1 MAVCKPRV
9 AIIGAGV
16 IGLSVGGCLAETY
29 GKQLD
34 LTIIAD
40 KFTPDTTSDGA
51 GGLFESYTLGF
62 SRSAARDLQ
71 RWTTETFH
79 YLQRLY
85 ESGIQ
90 DEIGLSVVTGY
101 SIFSKEQPLPWCK
114 DLLFD
119 FKALKN
125 QSLEAA
131 LDLPSRP
138 GGVSQGDSMANHTSK
153 YLRKQNLTVWKY
165 KTFVIE
171 GKKYLPWLMKKFQSL
186 GGLILR
192 HKVDSLQ
199 ELGNYDIIINC
210 TGLGARELVGDKSV
224 YPIRGQV
231 VTMNVPS
238 FGKYYDITDEDNLLS
253 VIPHK
258 DYVIL
263 GNTTDVNNWSKIPDP
278 KTREEMLHR
287 FYDLLPWLREAE
299 VVGGWAC
306 LRPARREVRLELENS
321 GTSPPV
327 IHCYGHSG
335 QGYVLHWGCVQDV
348 MKLMQ
353 KCLKGENLV
362 ARLIKA
368 RL

>member
-1 MAVCKPRV
+1 
-9 AIIGAGV
+9 
-16 IGLSVGGCLAETY
+16 
-29 GKQLD
+29 
-34 LTIIAD
+34 
-40 KFTPDTTSDGA
+40 
-51 GGLFESYTLGF
+51 
-62 SRSAARDLQ
+62 
-71 RWTTETFH
+71 
-79 YLQRLY
+79 
-85 ESGIQ
+85 
-90 DEIGLSVVTGY
+90 
-101 SIFSKEQPLPWCK
+101 
-114 DLLFD
+114 
-119 FKALKN
+119 
-125 QSLEAA
+125 
-131 LDLPSRP
+131 
-138 GGVSQGDSMANHTSK
+138 MANHTSK

-192 HKVDSLQ
+192 HKVDSLH

-278 KTREEMLHR
+278 KTREEILHR

-306 LRPARREVRLELENS
+306 CRPARRKVRLELENS
-321 GTSPPV
+321 GSSPTV

-348 MKLMQ
+348 MKLVQ
-353 KCLKGENLV
+353 TCLKGENLV
-362 ARLIKA
+362 ARLITA